1 MRERDLIAARAPF
14 GRRCAATEEGQSA
27 LAGAIGVHDVDL
39 LAARTVAL
47 EHDLAAIGRIGSADV
62 DTGRIGQPDAF
73 AAAGGYAVD
82 IGVAAHGHRIENPAP
97 VGAPARRK
105 GRIAALADQR
115 LPAGTDVVDIDAR
128 IAVDI
133 AEVDQLLVIG

>member
-1 MRERDLIAARAPF
+1 MGRLCFIIILYFSFLFFFRA
-14 GRRCAATEEGQSA
+14 CTSA
-27 LAGAIGVHDVDL
+27 
-39 LAARTVAL
+39 
-47 EHDLAAIGRIGSADV
+47 
-62 DTGRIGQPDAF
+62 AF

-133 AEVDQLLVIG
+133 AQIDELAIIGRIARGQRGRAAGSDEAVVRPVAVHDRDDR